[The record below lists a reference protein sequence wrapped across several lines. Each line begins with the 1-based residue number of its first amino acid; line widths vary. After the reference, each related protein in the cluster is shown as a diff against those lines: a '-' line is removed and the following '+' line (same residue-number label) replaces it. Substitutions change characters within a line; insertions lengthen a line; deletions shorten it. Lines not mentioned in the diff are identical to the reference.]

1 MKPNQNNENAKR
13 KTSEEVIYQGMLN
26 GIRLATEMALNQPF
40 RPDTPKSE
48 SVVVYTRTNTTEEDS
63 TSLLRQAEACVAFA
77 EEHQMTV
84 KKPGEGNPSLTQ
96 LIQSAQN
103 NGNDVIVIIKEKEQV
118 QKVKRAAI
126 YARHSN
132 VTGANA
138 HIIQQLSE
146 CTEYAKMRGIEI
158 AKCYTDVGSLS
169 EELYGYTKM
178 MEDAATADWDY
189 VIVTNFNRLMN
200 TVSSV
205 EGLSP
210 LRERGI
216 EVISTSARAILDLT
230 KLKTKV
236 E

>member
-13 KTSEEVIYQGMLN
+13 KTREEVIYQGMLN

-103 NGNDVIVIIKEKEQV
+103 NGNDVIVIIKEKEQL

-132 VTGANA
+132 VAGANA

-169 EELYGYTKM
+169 GELYGYTKM

-189 VIVTNFNRLMN
+189 VIVSNFNRLMN

-205 EGLSP
+205 EGLMP

-216 EVISTSARAILDLT
+216 EVISTSARSILDLT
-230 KLKTKV
+230 KLKTKGY
-236 E
+236 

>member
-1 MKPNQNNENAKR
+1 MEQNNNQKNGKR
-13 KTSEEVIYQGMLN
+13 KDGREVMYRGELRGMSAAL
-26 GIRLATEMALNQPF
+26 EMALNRPF
-40 RPDTPKSE
+40 RPDTPQSE
-48 SVVVYTRTNTTEEDS
+48 SVVVYTRTNATEEDS

-77 EEHQMTV
+77 EGHQMTV

-126 YARHSN
+126 YARYSN

-158 AKCYTDVGSLS
+158 AKC
-169 EELYGYTKM
+169 
-178 MEDAATADWDY
+178 
-189 VIVTNFNRLMN
+189 
-200 TVSSV
+200 
-205 EGLSP
+205 
-210 LRERGI
+210 
-216 EVISTSARAILDLT
+216 
-230 KLKTKV
+230 
-236 E
+236 

>member
-13 KTSEEVIYQGMLN
+13 KTREEVIYQGMLN
-26 GIRLATEMALNQPF
+26 GMRVASEMALKRPF
-40 RPDTPKSE
+40 RPDTPKGE
-48 SVVVYTRTNTTEEDS
+48 SVVVYTRTNATEENS
-63 TSLLRQAEACVAFA
+63 TSLSRQAEACVTYA

-84 KKPGEGNPSLTQ
+84 KKPGKENPSLMQ

-138 HIIQQLSE
+138 HIIQQLTE
-146 CTEYAKMRGIEI
+146 CTEYARMHGIEI

-169 EELYGYTKM
+169 GELYGYATM

-200 TVSSV
+200 IVSSV

-236 E
+236 G

>member
-1 MKPNQNNENAKR
+1 MKPNKNNENAKR
-13 KTSEEVIYQGMLN
+13 TTSEEVIYQGMLN

-103 NGNDVIVIIKEKEQV
+103 NGNDVIVIIKEKEQM

-132 VTGANA
+132 VAGANA

-169 EELYGYTKM
+169 EELYGYTTM

-189 VIVTNFNRLMN
+189 VIVSNFNRLMN
-200 TVSSV
+200 TVSSI

-230 KLKTKV
+230 KLKTKRD
-236 E
+236 